1 MPDNAHEFLAD
12 FTEQIKASTST
23 TCDGC
28 GAKLGQ
34 SYANKKGVVHMN
46 MPDGQD
52 DHGYDKSANLH
63 FCNAACVK
71 SFIDQKTKPKK

>member
-1 MPDNAHEFLAD
+1 MADNKHVFLAD

-28 GAKLGQ
+28 GAKLGT

-52 DHGYDKSANLH
+52 EQGYDKSANLH
-63 FCNAACVK
+63 FCGADCVQ
-71 SFIDQKTKPKK
+71 SFLDKKKKK